1 MNRERPARRPLA
13 ERLKVGMEALI
24 EGTDCRTTYV
34 SNGGPETLLYEQETD
49 TLYILATRENVAKT
63 VPITPYILMDTDEH
77 GSLVGLKLLNAS
89 IQLAKVPITRRS
101 EQSAA

>member
-1 MNRERPARRPLA
+1 MNPERRRRPFA

-34 SNGGPETLLYEQETD
+34 SNGEPESLFYEPDTD
-49 TLYILATRENVAKT
+49 TLYITATREKVAKT
-63 VPITPYILMDTDEH
+63 VPITPGILIDTDEN
-77 GSLVGLKLLNAS
+77 GNMVGLKLLNAS
-89 IQLAKVPITRRS
+89 IQLAKVPISRHN